1 MIPELYWPNGLVLT
15 RLSRNAG
22 TIPWI
27 AICTDLGDGMATIA
41 IIGALEKEVA
51 QIKEELSG
59 VHESQEA
66 GLTVVNGG
74 LSGLTVVATTAG
86 MGDRKSVV

>member
-1 MIPELYWPNGLVLT
+1 
-15 RLSRNAG
+15 
-22 TIPWI
+22 
-27 AICTDLGDGMATIA
+27 MATIA

-59 VHESQEA
+59 THESQEA

-74 LSGLTVVATTAG
+74 L
-86 MGDRKSVV
+86 

>member
-1 MIPELYWPNGLVLT
+1 
-15 RLSRNAG
+15 
-22 TIPWI
+22 
-27 AICTDLGDGMATIA
+27 MASIA

-59 VHESQEA
+59 AHESQEA

-74 LSGLTVVATTAG
+74 LSGLTVVATTKLLP
-86 MGDRKSVV
+86 GDLPHEHRHGASRHRHPLQRITSGQNRRKIRGV

>member
-1 MIPELYWPNGLVLT
+1 
-15 RLSRNAG
+15 
-22 TIPWI
+22 
-27 AICTDLGDGMATIA
+27 MATIA

-59 VHESQEA
+59 THESQEA

-86 MGDRKSVV
+86 MGTVNAAAATQHLISKYAPQAVCVFGHCGRPKP